1 MLESLQ
7 YEVTFPTGRAL
18 KADIDF
24 ADGLTAISG
33 SNEAGKSMILE
44 MIRFCLWGSKALR
57 GASSD
62 YKTLKAQLRFAVC
75 GERYWVVRTI
85 NKATLHHRER
95 GGIASGTTAVN
106 AKIIEI
112 FGYDMRVFDV
122 ANNIGQGE
130 VEALG
135 NMMPSQRKAMVDQTI
150 GLNVLDELI
159 KWLSNQADA
168 ERKTYE
174 ALEGT
179 LIQPVA
185 PVPPVDYRPS
195 AEIRG
200 DRVTLA
206 SGVALLHHARGWLA
220 AHAGLSEPA
229 PVECKVTET
238 AAELRAHQAKRGKL
252 VIELTTKK
260 NRLELLRPGQLT
272 HDEID
277 KLEQATQ
284 QLEAYKQARAELA
297 RWPVPTF
304 TSVELEDFETAH
316 YAKQLEEEIAK
327 LEQDKQ
333 ECPLCGGEFAHDHR
347 KLSQKQAE
355 LERLEFHWFT
365 PLAGGGKLPD
375 KLPTLSEIKRHR
387 DYLYE
392 YAAKM
397 TELDKLRAVECPQGQ
412 IKSAAEI
419 AELRRM
425 ARDAVLYKQLDA
437 EIDGLG
443 AELYCLPDRAAD
455 LEERIRYDAA
465 HARYLKDK
473 AAWDAY
479 IVEKADKEAAVAELA
494 PCEPALQELDEHLE
508 RAVAYENALAA
519 YQTAK
524 AAFDATKAK
533 VDAAKAN
540 AERYERA
547 RRAMR
552 ALKVNIKAHLVP
564 SLNKVAS
571 NLLAQMTNYQR
582 NDVAVDED
590 FDIKIDGQPLHT
602 LSGSGKAVANLAIRI
617 ALGQV
622 LTNKVFSVLMG
633 DEIDASMD
641 ENRAGYTAE
650 CLERLTGS
658 IRQVLL
664 VSHKKTD
671 AEHHIQVG

>member
-18 KADIDF
+18 KAEIDF

-44 MIRFCLWGSKALR
+44 MVRFCLWGSKALR

-62 YKTLKAQLRFAVC
+62 YKTLKAELRFAVR

-106 AKIIEI
+106 AKIVDI

-135 NMMPSQRKAMVDQTI
+135 NMLPSQRKAMVDQTI
-150 GLNVLDELI
+150 GLNVIDELI
-159 KWLSNQADA
+159 KWLSNQTDA

-179 LIQPVA
+179 LIEPVA
-185 PVPPVDYRPS
+185 PLPPVDYRPS
-195 AEIRG
+195 GEIRG
-200 DRVTLA
+200 DRATLA
-206 SGVALLHHARGWLA
+206 SGVALLHQARGWLA
-220 AHAGLSEPA
+220 AHAGLSEPT
-229 PVECKVTET
+229 PVECTVAET
-238 AAELRAHQAKRGKL
+238 AAELREHQAKRGKL

-260 NRLELLRPGQLT
+260 NQLELLRPGVLT
-272 HDEID
+272 DPEID

-284 QLEAYKQARAELA
+284 QLHAWQQAQAELA
-297 RWPVPTF
+297 RWPVPDYCMGDIVNWEKAHAAAFLRERIEKLSKDTLHCPLCDQDYAHEHELLEKTRAELDALGRF
-304 TSVELEDFETAH
+304 TYRTPLPSQGEVKRRRAYLAE
-316 YAKQLEEEIAK
+316 YAKQL
-327 LEQDKQ
+327 
-333 ECPLCGGEFAHDHR
+333 P
-347 KLSQKQAE
+347 
-355 LERLEFHWFT
+355 
-365 PLAGGGKLPD
+365 
-375 KLPTLSEIKRHR
+375 
-387 DYLYE
+387 
-392 YAAKM
+392 
-397 TELDKLRAVECPQGQ
+397 ELDKLRAVECPQGQ

-419 AELRRM
+419 AELRRG

-437 EIDGLG
+437 EIDELA
-443 AELYCLPDRAAD
+443 AELYCLPDRTAD

-465 HARYLKDK
+465 FFRYLKDK
-473 AAWDAY
+473 VAWDDY
-479 IVEKADKEAAVAELA
+479 LVQKADKEAAVAELA